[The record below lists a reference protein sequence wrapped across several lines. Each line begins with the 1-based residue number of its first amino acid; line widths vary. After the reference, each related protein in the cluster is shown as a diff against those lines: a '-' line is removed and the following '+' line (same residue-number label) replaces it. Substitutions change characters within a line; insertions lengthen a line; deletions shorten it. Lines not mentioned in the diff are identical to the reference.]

1 MEDKWQ
7 PVTQASRV
15 RIVQLP
21 IEVGLYI
28 CGVVNK
34 YKMPNLMQGPY
45 VWMGSVINFT
55 RKDWKKVENLPLQQW
70 MESSM
75 KDYFDERV
83 DFLKEA
89 DLSKSIQ
96 LMFIHAII
104 MVVWL

>member
-1 MEDKWQ
+1 MDGICYKFYEK
-7 PVTQASRV
+7 
-15 RIVQLP
+15 
-21 IEVGLYI
+21 GLE
-28 CGVVNK
+28 
-34 YKMPNLMQGPY
+34 
-45 VWMGSVINFT
+45 
-55 RKDWKKVENLPLQQW
+55 KVENLPLQQW